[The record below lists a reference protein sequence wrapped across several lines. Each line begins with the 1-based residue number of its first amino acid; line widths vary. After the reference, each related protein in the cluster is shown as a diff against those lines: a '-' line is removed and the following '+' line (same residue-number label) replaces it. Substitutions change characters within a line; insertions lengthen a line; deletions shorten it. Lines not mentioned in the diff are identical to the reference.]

1 MSKQKK
7 SSAFVPI
14 LYRAASVFT
23 LLDLFFTALFFAVI
37 VPMRETPLSDILSGG
52 IAIGHRA
59 VMLVISL
66 LIACI
71 WVSVLRKRGALGSPS
86 PTLAYFHQATLTYL
100 AQIAVLICIHGFY
113 LVTYYN
119 EYIGIPSPLLRGPSF
134 MLSFAA
140 LLFALVFPF
149 LQKLLHTKR
158 LPTLP
163 RLSLHCVLCILLAYL
178 SYVLFADAFASA
190 SSFLILCAAFVLCY
204 ILIAVLHFR
213 FHSLKMQSEND
224 AARYTPLYQT
234 EEKNSGKATTK
245 TKS

>member
-1 MSKQKK
+1 MSKQKN
-7 SSAFVPI
+7 SSAFMPI
-14 LYRAASVFT
+14 LYRAAGVFA

-66 LIACI
+66 LVAGI
-71 WVSVLRKRGALGSPS
+71 WVSILRKKGALLSPS
-86 PTLAYFHQATLTYL
+86 PILAYFHQAALTYL
-100 AQIAVLICIHGFY
+100 AQITVLICIHGFY

-134 MLSFAA
+134 TLSFAA

-149 LQKLLHTKR
+149 LQKLLQSKK

-163 RLSLHCVLCILLAYL
+163 RLSLHCMLCILLAYL

-190 SSFLILCAAFVLCY
+190 SSFLILCAVFVLCY
-204 ILIAVLHFR
+204 ILIAVLYFR
-213 FHSLKMQSEND
+213 FHSLKIQSEND
-224 AARYTPLYQT
+224 ATRYTPLYQT
-234 EEKNSGKATTK
+234 EENASGKTTK
-245 TKS
+245 TKF